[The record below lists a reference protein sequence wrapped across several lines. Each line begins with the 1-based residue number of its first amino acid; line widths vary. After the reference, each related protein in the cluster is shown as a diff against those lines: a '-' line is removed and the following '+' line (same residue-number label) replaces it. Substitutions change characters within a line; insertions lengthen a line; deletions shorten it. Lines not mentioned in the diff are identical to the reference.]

1 MEKPF
6 IGAAERNKEYIF
18 EHLTEIFSGFTT
30 VLEVGSGTGQHA
42 VYFASKL
49 KHLFWQPSD
58 LSERLP
64 GIAAWCEESLTENI
78 FKPMELDISAWPNF
92 TEKYDAVFASNVIHY
107 IESRYVDK
115 FFEGSKNTLKSNG
128 LVVLYGPFK
137 HNNEYSSV
145 GDEQLDLLLKSENK
159 SFGIRNLEELK
170 NVACLHNFEFLKS
183 IHLPANNKLVCW
195 KKKSSNKMLNGVNR

>member
-1 MEKPF
+1 
-6 IGAAERNKEYIF
+6 
-18 EHLTEIFSGFTT
+18 
-30 VLEVGSGTGQHA
+30 
-42 VYFASKL
+42 
-49 KHLFWQPSD
+49 
-58 LSERLP
+58 
-64 GIAAWCEESLTENI
+64 
-78 FKPMELDISAWPNF
+78 MELDISAWPNF

-137 HNNEYSSV
+137 HNNEYSSI

-183 IHLPANNKLVCW
+183 INLPANNKLVCW
-195 KKKSSNKMLNGVNR
+195 KKRV

>member
-1 MEKPF
+1 M
-6 IGAAERNKEYIF
+6 
-18 EHLTEIFSGFTT
+18 
-30 VLEVGSGTGQHA
+30 GSGTGQHA

-64 GIAAWCEESLTENI
+64 GIAAWCEESFTENI

-137 HNNEYSSV
+137 HNNKYSSV

-170 NVACLHNFEFLKS
+170 NVACLHNFEFLES
-183 IHLPANNKLVCW
+183 INLPANNKLVCW
-195 KKKSSNKMLNGVNR
+195 KKKSSNKMLNGVYW